1 MADPAP
7 QPPACTTL
15 GGNPTPIVTIGGLP
29 GAGKTTVAKKAAEDL
44 AIKHVN
50 IGEIFRGLAEAR
62 AMTLEEFG
70 EFARRNPDVDKS
82 IDAKTLDLAKGGN
95 VLLEGRLTG
104 PMLKRNGVQAFQVW
118 LEAPLKVR
126 AQRIA
131 GRDGLSVPSA
141 VAATQARE
149 KVEWDRYFEIY
160 GIDLRDTSGYDL
172 VIDTSEKPAEAV
184 TKEVTSALKKKK

>member
-1 MADPAP
+1 MV
-7 QPPACTTL
+7 
-15 GGNPTPIVTIGGLP
+15 IVTVGGLP
-29 GAGKTTVAKKAAEDL
+29 GAGKTTVAKKIAEDL
-44 AIKHVN
+44 GLKHVN

-70 EFARRNPDVDKS
+70 VFAQRNPDIDKS
-82 IDAKTLDLAKGGN
+82 IDAKTLELAKGGN

-118 LEAPLKVR
+118 LDAPLKVR
-126 AQRIA
+126 AERISK
-131 GRDGLSVPSA
+131 RDGLSMPSA
-141 VAATQARE
+141 VAGTQARE

-172 VIDTSEKPAEAV
+172 VIDTADRPPEAIA
-184 TKEVTSALKKKK
+184 KEIATAVKKKK

>member
-1 MADPAP
+1 LA
-7 QPPACTTL
+7 
-15 GGNPTPIVTIGGLP
+15 IVTVGGLP
-29 GAGKTTVAKKAAEDL
+29 GAGKTTVAKRVADEL
-44 AIKHVN
+44 GLKHVN

-70 EFARRNPDVDKS
+70 VFAKRNPDVDKS
-82 IDAKTLDLAKGGN
+82 IDAKTLELAKGGN

-118 LEAPLKVR
+118 LDAPLKVR
-126 AQRIA
+126 AERIA
-131 GRDGLSVPSA
+131 KRDGLSLPSA

-172 VIDTSEKPAEAV
+172 AIDTEEKLPEAV
-184 TKEVTSALKKKK
+184 TKEITAALKKRK

>member
-1 MADPAP
+1 MA
-7 QPPACTTL
+7 
-15 GGNPTPIVTIGGLP
+15 IVTLGGLP
-29 GAGKTTVAKKAAEDL
+29 GAGKTTVAKKAADEL
-44 AIKHVN
+44 GIKHVN

-70 EFARRNPDVDKS
+70 EFARRNPDIDKS
-82 IDAKTLDLAKGGN
+82 IDAKTLELAKGGN

-126 AQRIA
+126 AERISK
-131 GRDGLSVPSA
+131 RDGLSAASA

-172 VIDTSEKPAEAV
+172 VIDTGDKPPEAV
-184 TKEVTSALKKKK
+184 TKEITAAVKKGKK

>member
-1 MADPAP
+1 
-7 QPPACTTL
+7 
-15 GGNPTPIVTIGGLP
+15 VTIGGLP
-29 GAGKTTVAKKAAEDL
+29 GAGKTTVAKRAAEEL
-44 AIKHVN
+44 SLKHVN

-70 EFARRNPDVDKS
+70 EYARRNPDVDKS
-82 IDAKTLDLAKGGN
+82 IDAKTLELAKAGN

-104 PMLKRNGVQAFQVW
+104 PMLKRNGVQCFQVW

-126 AQRIA
+126 AERVSK
-131 GRDGLSVPSA
+131 RDGLSVPSA

-172 VIDTSEKPAEAV
+172 VIDTAEKPPEAV
-184 TKEVTSALKKKK
+184 TKEITAAVSKKKK

>member
-1 MADPAP
+1 MV
-7 QPPACTTL
+7 
-15 GGNPTPIVTIGGLP
+15 IVTVGGLP
-29 GAGKTTVAKKAAEDL
+29 GAGKTTVAKKVADEL
-44 AIKHVN
+44 GLKHVN

-70 EFARRNPDVDKS
+70 VFAQRNPDIDKS
-82 IDAKTLDLAKGGN
+82 IDAKTLELAKSGN

-104 PMLKRNGVQAFQVW
+104 PMLQRNGVQAFQVW
-118 LEAPLKVR
+118 LDAPLKVR
-126 AQRIA
+126 AERISK
-131 GRDGLSVPSA
+131 RDGLSVPSA

-172 VIDTSEKPAEAV
+172 VIDTADKPPEAIV
-184 TKEVTSALKKKK
+184 KEITAAVKKRK

>member
-1 MADPAP
+1 MV
-7 QPPACTTL
+7 
-15 GGNPTPIVTIGGLP
+15 IVTVGGLP
-29 GAGKTTVAKKAAEDL
+29 GAGKTTVAKKVAEEL
-44 AIKHVN
+44 GIKHVN

-70 EFARRNPDVDKS
+70 VFAQKNPDVDKS
-82 IDAKTLDLAKGGN
+82 IDAKTIELAKAGG

-118 LEAPLKVR
+118 LDAPLKVR
-126 AQRIA
+126 AERVA
-131 GRDGLSVPSA
+131 KRDGLSFASA

-149 KVEWDRYFEIY
+149 KVEWDRYFDIY

-172 VIDTSEKPAEAV
+172 VIDTSEKTPEAIS
-184 TKEVTSALKKKK
+184 KEIVAAVKKRK